1 MKKKIEHIRN
11 MRYPKEE
18 CGVFGIWG
26 HPDAAKISYFG
37 LFALQHRGQESAG
50 IVTSDEKE
58 VHAYKSMGLV
68 SEVFTERRLNDLKGH
83 ISIGHVRYSTTGSSI
98 IQNAQPFCVRHAGC
112 TIAIAHNGNLVNS
125 KTLKNELENQGS
137 IFQTTMDSEVIVHLL
152 ARSWKLGL
160 EEAIVNTMSFIKGS
174 YSLVLLTEDKI
185 IGIRDPY
192 GVRPLCIGKLNDSYI
207 LTSETCALDL
217 IQAEYVRDVNPGEV
231 VIIDKNG
238 LRSFTALKSP
248 KCANC
253 IFEFIYF
260 ARPDSKVFGK
270 TVYNF
275 RKGLGEQMA
284 KDFPFQGDFVLPFPD
299 SGNYAAVGF
308 AQASK
313 IPLELAVIRNHYVG
327 RTFIQPGQYMREFA
341 VRVKLNPVRDMI
353 QGKRVVIV
361 DDSIVRGT
369 TSKNRI
375 NAIKAAGA
383 KEIDM
388 LVSCPPI
395 KYPCYYG
402 IDFPSENELIAHN
415 KSEKDIEEYLG
426 LDNLRYMSVESL
438 LKVAGENSE
447 HKFCLACF
455 TGKYPIPVDEKME
468 KLSLEKI

>member
-1 MKKKIEHIRN
+1 MNKIKKTKIN
-11 MRYPKEE
+11 MCYPKEE

-26 HPDAAKISYFG
+26 HPEAAKISYFG

-58 VHAYKSMGLV
+58 VMAYKSMGLV
-68 SEVFTERRLNDLKGH
+68 SEVFSERKLNDLKGH

-98 IQNAQPFCVRHAGC
+98 IQNAQPFCVRHSGC

-125 KTLKNELENQGS
+125 RKLRNELENQGS

-174 YSLVLLTEDKI
+174 YSIVLLTEDKI

-192 GVRPLCIGKLNDSYI
+192 GIRPLCIGKLNDSYI

-217 IQAEYVRDVNPGEV
+217 VQAEYVRDVKPGEA

-238 LRSFTALKSP
+238 LTSFTALKSQQ
-248 KCANC
+248 CANC

-260 ARPDSKVFGK
+260 ARPDSNIFGRN
-270 TVYNF
+270 VYNF
-275 RKGLGEQMA
+275 RKSLGEQMA
-284 KDFPFQGDFVLPFPD
+284 KDFSVYGDFVLPFPD

-327 RTFIQPGQYMREFA
+327 RTFIQPGQNMREFA

-353 QGKRVVIV
+353 RGKRVIII

-402 IDFPSENELIAHN
+402 IDFPSESELIAHS
-415 KSEKDIEEYLG
+415 KSEQDIKEYLG
-426 LDNLRYMSVESL
+426 LDNLKYMSVESL
-438 LKVAGENSE
+438 LKVAGEKSGE
-447 HKFCLACF
+447 RFCLACF
-455 TGKYPIPVDEKME
+455 TGKYPIQIDEKME
-468 KLSLEKI
+468 KLALEKI